1 MSKKV
6 RILFIAMSNSIH
18 TARWI
23 SQIADEGWDLHLF
36 PSDDNGRVHPDLKNV
51 TVHHSFYSL
60 EQTKLN
66 RNVRYRGIPLVSDF
80 SVNAARKILRSASPD
95 YRENQLQRLIRKIS
109 PDIIHSMEF
118 QSGGYL
124 AHDVKMRLKG
134 PFPTWIATNWG
145 SDIYLFG
152 RMPGHRDRIKAV
164 LSQCDYYSCE
174 CHRDVALARSLGFK
188 GKVLPVLPNSGGYN
202 LSRLKSI
209 PTQEPVSARRLILLK
224 GYQGMFGRAI
234 VGVRA
239 IGMSAHRL
247 KGYRVAIYSAWMDES
262 IKIAAQLMSQD
273 TGLPVEIVPP
283 CTHEDMM
290 ALFGQARI
298 YLGLS
303 ISDAIS
309 TSLLEAMIMGTFPIQ
324 SNTSS
329 AEEWVE
335 HGISGLIVPPEDPET
350 ISGAI
355 IRAVSED
362 ALVDEASVINRK
374 TAAERLD
381 VSIIKPQVIAAYQN
395 IFSQTSRRDMD

>member
-1 MSKKV
+1 
-6 RILFIAMSNSIH
+6 
-18 TARWI
+18 
-23 SQIADEGWDLHLF
+23 
-36 PSDDNGRVHPDLKNV
+36 
-51 TVHHSFYSL
+51 
-60 EQTKLN
+60 
-66 RNVRYRGIPLVSDF
+66 
-80 SVNAARKILRSASPD
+80 
-95 YRENQLQRLIRKIS
+95 
-109 PDIIHSMEF
+109 
-118 QSGGYL
+118 
-124 AHDVKMRLKG
+124 
-134 PFPTWIATNWG
+134 
-145 SDIYLFG
+145 
-152 RMPGHRDRIKAV
+152 
-164 LSQCDYYSCE
+164 
-174 CHRDVALARSLGFK
+174 
-188 GKVLPVLPNSGGYN
+188 
-202 LSRLKSI
+202 
-209 PTQEPVSARRLILLK
+209 
-224 GYQGMFGRAI
+224 MFGRAI